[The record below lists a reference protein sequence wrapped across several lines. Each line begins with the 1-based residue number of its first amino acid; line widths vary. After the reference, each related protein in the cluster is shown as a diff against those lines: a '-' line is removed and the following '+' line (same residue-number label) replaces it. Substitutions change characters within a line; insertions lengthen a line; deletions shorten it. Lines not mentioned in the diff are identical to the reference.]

1 MLCQFGFKNFKS
13 YKNETIFDFQAGEL
27 SEFKDSLIKV
37 ERATPLLPVS
47 VVYGPNGGGK
57 TTLLQALSCL
67 ITMVVFPIHEL
78 KKNRINLIVQ
88 QKVNCEPFLY
98 DEKSRNEPTE
108 FNLYFRQNGSDYRY
122 YVAIKNDIVISE
134 SLFRRGIGAKK
145 SAVLFEREENSIE
158 LGASIGKSGIN
169 TEVNP
174 KMLFLSFLA
183 INYNIPVIV
192 EVQEWFES
200 CVIRNYANP
209 ITDLDVMIAEDESFK
224 KLFINLLNEMGIDIC
239 DYHYDNDK
247 KDLLLTR
254 NVNDGEYSLLLSKES
269 AGTRKLF
276 GSLPILM
283 IALQTGRLAIIDELD
298 AKLHPKLLRYIISLF
313 TDPKINKFGA
323 QLLFTSHDMST
334 MNNEVFRRDEIW
346 FAALDNEHSSELYSL
361 YEIRKED
368 GKRVNA
374 TASYNKQYL
383 EGRYGADPYFK
394 KMLDWENFK

>member
-1 MLCQFGFKNFKS
+1 
-13 YKNETIFDFQAGEL
+13 
-27 SEFKDSLIKV
+27 
-37 ERATPLLPVS
+37 
-47 VVYGPNGGGK
+47 
-57 TTLLQALSCL
+57 
-67 ITMVVFPIHEL
+67 
-78 KKNRINLIVQ
+78 
-88 QKVNCEPFLY
+88 
-98 DEKSRNEPTE
+98 
-108 FNLYFRQNGSDYRY
+108 
-122 YVAIKNDIVISE
+122 
-134 SLFRRGIGAKK
+134 
-145 SAVLFEREENSIE
+145 
-158 LGASIGKSGIN
+158 
-169 TEVNP
+169 
-174 KMLFLSFLA
+174 MLFLSFLA
-183 INYNIPVIV
+183 INYNISVIV

-209 ITDLDVMIAEDESFK
+209 ITDLKIMINENESFK
-224 KLFINLLNEMGIDIC
+224 KPFLNLLNEMGVDVC
-239 DYHYDNDK
+239 DYHYDSEKEDF
-247 KDLLLTR
+247 LLTR
-254 NVNDGEYSLLLSKES
+254 KVNNVDYSLSLSKES

-334 MNNEVFRRDEIW
+334 MSNEVFRRDEIW
-346 FAALDNEHSSELYSL
+346 FAALDDEHSSELYSL

-394 KMLDWENFK
+394 KMLDWGDWA